1 MFRKVIM
8 PTCLAVAAIAPTT
21 VPAMAQTA
29 AAAAPAYSTADT
41 DIGTLIDTAE
51 TKAIVD
57 KHMPGF
63 SGNPQIAMAR
73 SMTLKQIQGF
83 SGDQITDAKL
93 AAIDAD
99 LAKLPAKK

>member
-8 PTCLAVAAIAPTT
+8 STCLAVAAIAPTM
-21 VPAMAQTA
+21 PAIAQTA
-29 AAAAPAYSTADT
+29 TATAPAYSTADT